1 MPNSK
6 NNSSQH
12 PEANENLEI
21 DPNTPNSYKELLSKQ
36 ENNSKK
42 NKFWIKKKLDLS
54 NFEKVSLDDME
65 NILLEAKDNDAP
77 EIKIFKA
84 IAFIH
89 KIETSPQV
97 DQGIILSLL
106 DRIENHLRSVID
118 ELDDEMDDAI
128 NEQLELSKENQLKI
142 EELKTNY
149 SKIKKALMLIKN
161 IRFSL

>member
-36 ENNSKK
+36 ENNSKT

-118 ELDDEMDDAI
+118 EMDDAI

>member
-1 MPNSK
+1 MK
-6 NNSSQH
+6 
-12 PEANENLEI
+12 
-21 DPNTPNSYKELLSKQ
+21 
-36 ENNSKK
+36 
-42 NKFWIKKKLDLS
+42 
-54 NFEKVSLDDME
+54 E

-106 DRIENHLRSVID
+106 DRIETHLRSVID
-118 ELDDEMDDAI
+118 EMEYAI

>member
-118 ELDDEMDDAI
+118 ELDDAI

>member
-36 ENNSKK
+36 ENNSKT

-65 NILLEAKDNDAP
+65 NILLEA
-77 EIKIFKA
+77 
-84 IAFIH
+84 
-89 KIETSPQV
+89 Q
-97 DQGIILSLL
+97 SL
-106 DRIENHLRSVID
+106 
-118 ELDDEMDDAI
+118 
-128 NEQLELSKENQLKI
+128 
-142 EELKTNY
+142 
-149 SKIKKALMLIKN
+149 
-161 IRFSL
+161 

>member
-42 NKFWIKKKLDLS
+42 NKFWIKKKFDLS
-54 NFEKVSLDDME
+54 NFENVSLDDME

-118 ELDDEMDDAI
+118 EMDDAI

>member
-118 ELDDEMDDAI
+118 EMDDAI

>member
-42 NKFWIKKKLDLS
+42 NKFWIKKKIDLS
-54 NFEKVSLDDME
+54 NFENVSLDDME

-118 ELDDEMDDAI
+118 EMDDAI

>member
-36 ENNSKK
+36 ENNSKT

-118 ELDDEMDDAI
+118 ELDDAI